1 MIATRASVLS
11 GCAKQLELSESVLV
25 IGGGTVGVELAA
37 EVVEKVRD
45 VGGCLWCVQQWSHVL
60 SFGTRCVI

>member
-1 MIATRASVLS
+1 MTLPQVIATRASVLS

-37 EVVEKVRD
+37 EIIEKVRIC
-45 VGGCLWCVQQWSHVL
+45 GRLG
-60 SFGTRCVI
+60 